1 MNVIC
6 FGGVSGNMI
15 SPHPKA
21 LKWANLF
28 IRRGWFCYGLLP
40 LVTVALS
47 SEWLAASKGQGSHTF
62 YARETRAEGKP

>member
-47 SEWLAASKGQGSHTF
+47 SEWLAASKG
-62 YARETRAEGKP
+62 